1 MDMYYIYVY
10 INKINGHKYVGQ
22 TNNLERRIRE
32 HRSCAKNS
40 KSSSYNDLIHKK
52 IRQYGEEN
60 FDIQVLEKIYT
71 DDIEVVNKQE
81 QYWIKKLET
90 FRGFGKGYNSDYG
103 GNNKNHSSILD
114 QTQIKFLKE
123 EIKQGVSYYD
133 LEKKYNISASFISS
147 INHGIYC
154 YDEQEQYPLYK
165 YYKENKDYDELI
177 ELLRN
182 SDLTLKQI
190 AERLNIGYSTVKKI
204 NSGALKKDLYPV
216 HPIRSYKFPKALKTI
231 NLLQNSDYSI
241 KEIAQLVGYSQ
252 LSVKRINNGET
263 HRQSNLTYPLRN
275 L

>member
-32 HRSCAKNS
+32 HRSCAKNP
-40 KSSSYNDLIHKK
+40 KASSYNDLIHKK
-52 IRQYGEEN
+52 IKQYGEEN

-81 QYWIKKLET
+81 QYWIEKLET
-90 FRGFGKGYNSDYG
+90 FRGTGKGYNSDHG

-114 QTQIKFLKE
+114 QTQIKLLKE

-147 INHGIYC
+147 INHGTYC

-165 YYKENKDYDELI
+165 YYKEDKDYDELI
-177 ELLRN
+177 DLLRN

-204 NSGALKKDLYPV
+204 NSGTLRKDLYPT
-216 HPIRSYKFPKALKTI
+216 HPIRSYKFPKAIKTI
-231 NLLQNSDYSI
+231 DLLQNSDYSI

-263 HRQSNLTYPLRN
+263 HHQSNLIYPLRN